1 MGVIAMYF
9 FLVMFMTVRIRMV
22 DTIVSCVGTPIM
34 VLDITA
40 PLEVL
45 KHLKFNLMI
54 RYISKY
60 MSKYMDL
67 IFSPFTVGRNS

>member
-45 KHLKFNLMI
+45 KTFEIQSHDTL
-54 RYISKY
+54 
-60 MSKYMDL
+60 
-67 IFSPFTVGRNS
+67 FTVGRNS